1 MSLHAQCCLSYSDIY
16 IYVSVYYGRGLV
28 ETGTLFWCDLESL
41 VIFARRSPPN
51 RSMRMLAITFM
62 LQGNVPHV
70 RWKPDTRS

>member
-1 MSLHAQCCLSYSDIY
+1 MHNAACHIVIYIY